1 MMFAP
6 TLWRADSLLDDML
19 NFRREFD
26 RIWDRA
32 FGPNTAQPL
41 TAWLPA
47 VDVHETDG
55 EFRVTAELPGL
66 SLEDVNV
73 TVQNGILTISGEKR
87 SQYDEGKEE
96 GSYHVYE
103 RRYGRFERSFTLPR
117 TVIADDVRATFHNGV
132 LTITLPKTE
141 EARPRRIQI
150 QAGAQSDA
158 PQISSGKGS
167 RAA

>member
-6 TLWRADSLLDDML
+6 TLWRSDSLWDEML

-32 FGPNTAQPL
+32 LGLNAAQPL
-41 TAWLPA
+41 TAWIPA
-47 VDVHETDG
+47 VDVQETDG

-66 SLEDVNV
+66 APQDLNV
-73 TVQNGILTISGEKR
+73 TVQNGVLTISGEKR
-87 SQYDEGKEE
+87 TQHDEGKEE
-96 GSYHVYE
+96 GNYHVYE

-117 TVIADDVRATFHNGV
+117 TVIADDVRAAFENGV

-141 EARPRRIQI
+141 EAKPRRIQI
-150 QAGAQSDA
+150 QAGAQTNA